1 MVGYEFRRLDKIGL
15 SMHACIMSLEA
26 SAEKRHFD
34 ASFIASVYCISHMCV
49 YFAFYSETMHSLVGK
64 VKRNDI

>member
-26 SAEKRHFD
+26 SDEKRHFD

-49 YFAFYSETMHSLVGK
+49 NFAFYS
-64 VKRNDI
+64 